1 MSLGIGQDLHQ
12 ETPGGGIPLAEL
24 AHEGGVRR
32 HLLPFEHKIFND
44 HLSQRGALLGAH
56 PHARRLRRNI
66 DRAIE
71 GDPPQLLNALG
82 EQISMLGF
90 FAPRLEKVY
99 SSD

>member
-1 MSLGIGQDLHQ
+1 MPLGIGQDLHQ
-12 ETPGGGIPLAEL
+12 ETPGGGIALAEL

-32 HLLPFEHKIFND
+32 HLLPFEQEIFND
-44 HLSQRGALLGAH
+44 HLPQRGALLGAH

-82 EQISMLGF
+82 EQIGVVQF
-90 FAPRLEKVY
+90 
-99 SSD
+99 